1 MRATAIIAG
10 AERIEILTPPDLNR
24 VDRNPRM
31 SSSRTAEPALCRDPV
46 LASASARAE
55 DAPARAARAV
65 GAAALHAADPLLTDI
80 GVKQSLGLVVPGMLT
95 ELERNVTNTRP
106 EIKDSL
112 RETLRAI
119 QPEFDKTAVQMLDQ
133 AEALLASQMSEKE
146 IADVAAFFDSP
157 AGKKY
162 LAVEPVFFQKFSGLA
177 EPWRQKLSTDILAR
191 AREEMKKKGV
201 EF

>member
-1 MRATAIIAG
+1 
-10 AERIEILTPPDLNR
+10 LY
-24 VDRNPRM
+24 VV
-31 SSSRTAEPALCRDPV
+31 RTAKSLLISATLV
-46 LASASARAE
+46 ASVSDWAA
-55 DAPARAARAV
+55 DTTAPATGPT
-65 GAAALHAADPLLTDI
+65 GAAPVPSAAAIAAADKILGDI
-80 GVKQSLGLVVPGMLT
+80 GVKQSIALVVPGMLT

-119 QPEFDKTAVQMLDQ
+119 QPEFDKSAVQMLNQ
-133 AEALLASQMSEKE
+133 AAAILASQMSEKE
-146 IADVAAFFDSP
+146 IADVAAFFGSP

-162 LAVEPVFFQKFSGLA
+162 LAVEPVFLQKFSAVA
-177 EPWRQKLSTDILAR
+177 EPWRQQLSTDILAR